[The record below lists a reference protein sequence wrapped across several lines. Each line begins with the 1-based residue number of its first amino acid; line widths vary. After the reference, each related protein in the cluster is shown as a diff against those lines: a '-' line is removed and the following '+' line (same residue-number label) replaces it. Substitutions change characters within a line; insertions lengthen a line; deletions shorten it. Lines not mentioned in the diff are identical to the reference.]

1 VHLRAIILNGFKTF
15 ARRTEIRFDGGMVAI
30 VGPNGSGKS
39 NIVDAFKWALG
50 ETQAKDL
57 RGARMDEVIYA
68 GGERGGRAALA
79 EVGLLFDNAEGRLA
93 IDYAEVEIKR
103 RVERGGSSDYFLN
116 GTHVRRRDIQKLLSS
131 TGLTVDAYSIVSQSD
146 IEAIITATPEQRRQ
160 LLEEAAQV
168 RGVKQQRS
176 EAASRMAELAQN
188 LLRLEDVRRE
198 LEPRREQ
205 LRAQATAAREAAAAE
220 RRLELLRGSIVFEEW
235 REARDSHR
243 RAASQRAGLER
254 RLEEANAAA
263 AEAEEAFQAGRSELT
278 AAQDRRVARQREL
291 AALRLALTDAE
302 HRLAL
307 NRERGSGLAT
317 VAESA
322 AAELRELAARTAA
335 AGGLKTQ
342 LERDLA
348 HAEKALAEVAA
359 EPARPEPADA
369 TAARDAAA
377 AAEAARR
384 RLAEAN
390 SALAGARTRRQF
402 LQETVARLEARV
414 APAEAALPAARAA
427 ADEAGSVARR
437 AADAATDAIRIRA
450 ELDGFSALWPEPA
463 PGRRRVGD
471 VLVAAPGWEAALSA
485 ALGGLVDAWVA
496 PDTDSAE
503 AAAAG
508 AGPQRTVL
516 LPAGKVDAGSGTLA
530 ERVRVEP
537 GYEWLAAQLLGA
549 IAAGAASGRSRWATR
564 DGVYREPGLIRA
576 GDDDRVRLATRRR
589 ELTERLA
596 ALEPIA
602 KTAEPSAALARK
614 AEAELAELRDRAAG
628 RPGLLEALNQVQT
641 ARAAEAEL
649 AARIPELEQ
658 AETAAVDRASE
669 LRTALHEGERR
680 LAAWE
685 AERRRLES
693 ERSRWRER
701 AADLRRQ
708 LMRLDV
714 ERERAEA
721 GSASR
726 SARLAETEAALREAR
741 ETEPGLEAAVVAAR
755 QALSSAEDDSPS
767 GEAELAEAARR
778 LVSLEEARVDA
789 RLRARTLEG
798 NLELVAREVELL
810 EARMEEI
817 RNRLPLGQAPEEVPG
832 GKAREREMR
841 QLERRI
847 EELGPVNPLAESEH
861 AELEERCRT
870 IDEQLADITAAR
882 ADLEGLV
889 RKLREEEDSRY
900 DAVFG
905 AVAAGF
911 QEYFAEL
918 SPGGK
923 ASLRHVEGDDG
934 PQAGVE
940 ILVQPPRK
948 RLQNITLLSSGERSL
963 TALALVLALAE
974 VNPAPFMIL
983 DEVDAALDDAN
994 VGRYGD
1000 VLHRLGQERQLI
1012 VITHNHVTMASAAAV
1027 YGVHLDEAGRS
1038 HIVSVR
1044 LEDIRRPAHPAR
1056 TA

>member
-68 GGERGGRAALA
+68 GGERGGRAAMA
-79 EVGLLFDNAEGRLA
+79 EVGLLFDNSQGRLA

-103 RVERGGSSDYFLN
+103 RVERGGSSEYFLN

-205 LRAQATAAREAAAAE
+205 LRAQATAAREAAEAE

-243 RAASQRAGLER
+243 RATSQRTGLER
-254 RLEEANAAA
+254 RLEEANATA
-263 AEAEEAFQAGRSELT
+263 AEAEAAFQAGRVELT
-278 AAQDRRVARQREL
+278 AAQDRRVARQRDL

-307 NRERGSGLAT
+307 NRERAGGLARVT
-317 VAESA
+317 ESA

-335 AGGLKTQ
+335 AGGLKAQ

-348 HAEKALAEVAA
+348 HAEQALAEVAGD
-359 EPARPEPADA
+359 PARPEPADA
-369 TAARDAAA
+369 PAARDAAA
-377 AAEAARR
+377 AADSSRR

-402 LQETVARLEARV
+402 LEESAARLESRV
-414 APAEAALPAARAA
+414 VPAEATLPAATARAA
-427 ADEAGSVARR
+427 DAAAVAGR
-437 AADAATDAIRIRA
+437 AADAATAVIRIRA

-463 PGRRRVGD
+463 PDRRRVGD
-471 VLVAAPGWEAALSA
+471 VLTAAPGWEAALSA

-496 PDTDSAE
+496 PDPASAE

-508 AGPQRTVL
+508 AGPQRTIL
-516 LPAGKVDAGSGTLA
+516 LPAGRVEAGRGSLA
-530 ERVRVEP
+530 EHVRAEP
-537 GYEWLAAQLLGA
+537 GFEWLAAQLLGE
-549 IAAGAASGRSRWATR
+549 IGAGAGGGLSRWATR
-564 DGVYREPGLIRA
+564 EGVYREPGLIRA
-576 GDDDRVRLATRRR
+576 GDDDRVRLAIRRR

-596 ALEPIA
+596 ALLPIA
-602 KTAEPSAALARK
+602 ETSQRTAALARK
-614 AEAELAELRDRAAG
+614 AEAELAEVRDRAAG
-628 RPGLLEALNQVQT
+628 RPGLMEALNHLES
-641 ARAAEAEL
+641 ARAAETEL
-649 AARIPELEQ
+649 EARLPELER
-658 AETAAVDRASE
+658 AESAAAERASE

-680 LAAWE
+680 IAAWE

-708 LMRLDV
+708 LMRLEA
-714 ERERAEA
+714 ERELAEA
-721 GSASR
+721 GTASR
-726 SARLAETEAALREAR
+726 SARLAETETALREAR
-741 ETEPGLEAAVVAAR
+741 EAEPELEAAVAAAR
-755 QALSSAEDDSPS
+755 QALNSAEDDSPS

-789 RLRARTLEG
+789 RLRVRTLEG

-832 GKAREREMR
+832 GKAREKEMR
-841 QLERRI
+841 QLERRL

-861 AELEERCRT
+861 VELEERCRT

-882 ADLEGLV
+882 SDLEGLV

-918 SPGGK
+918 SAGGK

-994 VGRYGD
+994 VGRYGE
-1000 VLHRLGQERQLI
+1000 VLHRLGEERQLI
-1012 VITHNHVTMASAAAV
+1012 VITHNHVTMASAAAL
-1027 YGVHLDEAGRS
+1027 YGIHLDEAGRS

-1044 LEDIRRPAHPAR
+1044 LEDIRTSDRKAR